1 LDTRVL
7 IISFGTLS
15 AVQAWLK
22 KTCTAFEV
30 LLDREREVYKGYGLE
45 RSYGRSYSIR
55 TLWFYI
61 KQLLAGH
68 SMHSSHGDDKSQLG
82 GNIIV
87 DQDGLVR
94 LVYLSHDP
102 VDRPS
107 AEYLLGYLRKFQI
120 HRRR

>member
-1 LDTRVL
+1 MWYSKLDTRVL

-30 LLDREREVYKGYGLE
+30 LLDREREVYKGYGLSA
-45 RSYGRSYSIR
+45 RMGILTASGP
-55 TLWFYI
+55 LWFYI

-68 SMHSSHGDDKSQLG
+68 SMHSSHDDDKSQLG

-87 DQDGLVR
+87 DQYGLVR

-102 VDRPS
+102 
-107 AEYLLGYLRKFQI
+107 
-120 HRRR
+120 